1 MVFLSKTTSALKNND
16 IQKSLSAIV
25 HSLPDSP
32 GVYRYYDGEGKILY
46 VGKAKNLKK
55 RVSSYFNK
63 APESGKLRV
72 LVRKIKD
79 IRFIV
84 TETELDALL
93 LENNLIK
100 KLQPRYNIML
110 KDDKTYPWLCIKK
123 EPFPRVFSTRHVLN
137 DGSEYYGPYASVR
150 MMKTLLDIIRK
161 LYPLRTCK
169 LSLTPKNIQKGKFK
183 VCLEYHL
190 GNCKAPC
197 VGKQAEEDYLKTINE
212 IRAII
217 KGNLSEV
224 IDSLRKFML
233 EYAEKQEFENAQL
246 VKEKLEILE
255 NYKSKSTIVNP
266 RIHNVDVFSV
276 LDEDNQA
283 YVNFLKVMNGSIVQ
297 AHTVEIK
304 KKLNETPAEILTFA
318 IVDFRQRFGSH
329 ADEIIVPFQPEM
341 SWDEVKITVPVRGD
355 KKQLLELSRR
365 NTKYFRMER
374 QKQQELVDPDR
385 HRRRILEKM
394 KQDLRLTALPE
405 VIECFDNSNIQGA
418 YPVASMVQFVKAK
431 PNKKAYRHFN
441 IKTVEGPDDF
451 ASMEEIIM
459 RRYGRLQKEGKTL
472 PQLIVVDGGKGQLS
486 AAVKSLKHLGLYG
499 KTGIIGIAKKLEE
512 LYFPNDPLP
521 LYLDK
526 KSETL
531 RVIQQLR
538 DEAHRFGITH
548 HRKRRRKGTL
558 KSELTEIEGIGTH
571 TAKKLLATLKSV
583 KKIKEANEDD
593 LANLIGK
600 SKARLVYL
608 HFHPVSAKN
617 PKLS

>member
-1 MVFLSKTTSALKNND
+1 MKNDD
-16 IQKSLSAIV
+16 IQKTLSAIV
-25 HSLPDSP
+25 HSLPGSP
-32 GVYRYYDGEGKILY
+32 GVYRYYDADGKILY

-63 APESGKLRV
+63 EPESGKLRV
-72 LVRKIKD
+72 LVRKIRD
-79 IRFIV
+79 IKFIV

-150 MMKTLLDIIRK
+150 MMNTLMDIIRK

-169 LSLTPKNIQKGKFK
+169 LNLSPKNIQKGKFR

-197 VGKQAEEDYLKTINE
+197 VGKQTAEDYQNAIHE

-224 IDSLRKFML
+224 INALRKIMTD
-233 EYAEKQEFENAQL
+233 YAQKEDFENAQL
-246 VKEKLEILE
+246 IKEKLESLE

-266 RIHNVDVFSV
+266 RINNVDVFSI
-276 LDEDNQA
+276 LDEENRA
-283 YVNFLKVMNGSIVQ
+283 YVNYLKVMNGSIVQ
-297 AHTVEIK
+297 AHTVEVK
-304 KKLNETPAEILTFA
+304 KKLNETPAEILTYTIA
-318 IVDFRQRFGSH
+318 DFRQRFNSR
-329 ADEIIVPFQPEM
+329 ANELIVPFRPEM
-341 SWDEVKITVPVRGD
+341 SWDEVKVTIPRRGD

-385 HRRRILEKM
+385 HSRRVLEKM
-394 KQDLRLTALPE
+394 KQDLHLSVLPE
-405 VIECFDNSNIQGA
+405 VVECFDNSNIQGA
-418 YPVASMVQFVKAK
+418 FPVASMVQFVKAR

-451 ASMEEIIM
+451 ASMEEIIL
-459 RRYGRLQKEGKTL
+459 RRYGRVLKEKKAL
-472 PQLIVVDGGKGQLS
+472 PQLIIVDGGKGQLS
-486 AAVKSLKHLGLYG
+486 AAVKSLKQLKLFG
-499 KTGIIGIAKKLEE
+499 KVAIIGIAKKLEE

-531 RVIQQLR
+531 RIIQQLR

-548 HRKRRRKGTL
+548 HRQRRRKGTL
-558 KSELTEIEGIGTH
+558 KSELTEIKGVGKNTVQ
-571 TAKKLLATLKSV
+571 KLLREFKSV
-583 KKIKEANEDD
+583 KNIREAPEEKM
-593 LANLIGK
+593 ANVVG
-600 SKARLVYL
+600 KARAKIIFH
-608 HFHPVSAKN
+608 HFHPASRQ
-617 PKLS
+617 

>member
-1 MVFLSKTTSALKNND
+1 MKNSHLPDN
-16 IQKSLSAIV
+16 LSAIV
-25 HSLPDSP
+25 RSLPEKP
-32 GVYRYYDGEGKILY
+32 GVYRYYDADGKILY

-63 APESGKLRV
+63 EPDSGKLRL
-72 LVRKIKD
+72 LVRKIRD

-150 MMKTLLDIIRK
+150 MMKTLLEIIRK

-169 LSLTPKNIQKGKFK
+169 LNLSPKNIQKGKFK

-197 VGKQAEEDYLKTINE
+197 TGKQTEEDYAETIRQ

-224 IDSLRKFML
+224 IDALRKVML
-233 EYAEKQEFENAQL
+233 AYAEKEDFENAQL

-266 RIHNVDVFSV
+266 RIHNVDVFSI
-276 LDEDNQA
+276 LDEENQA

-297 AHTVEIK
+297 AHTVEVK
-304 KKLNETPAEILTFA
+304 KKLNETPQEILTFA
-318 IVDFRQRFGSH
+318 IADFRQRFGSQ
-329 ADEIIVPFQPEM
+329 ATEIIVPFKPEL
-341 SWDEVKITVPVRGD
+341 SWEEIKVTIPKRGD
-355 KKQLLELSRR
+355 KKQLLELSER
-365 NTKYFRMER
+365 NTKYFRAER
-374 QKQQELVDPDR
+374 QKQQELTDPER
-385 HRRRILEKM
+385 HSRRILEKI
-394 KQDLRLTALPE
+394 KQDLRLPDLPE
-405 VIECFDNSNIQGA
+405 VIECFDNSNFQGDF
-418 YPVASMVQFVKAK
+418 PVASMVQFVKAK
-431 PNKKAYRHFN
+431 PNKKEYRHFN
-441 IKTVEGPDDF
+441 IKTVTGPDDF
-451 ASMEEIIM
+451 ASMEEIIL
-459 RRYGRLQKEGKTL
+459 RRYGRLLKEGKPL

-486 AAVKSLKHLGLYG
+486 AAVKSLKKLGLYG
-499 KTGIIGIAKKLEE
+499 KVAVMGIAKKLEE
-512 LYFPNDPLP
+512 LYFPNDTLP

-531 RVIQQLR
+531 RIIRQLR

-548 HRKRRRKGTL
+548 HRKRRQQGTL
-558 KSELTEIEGIGTH
+558 KSELTEIKGIGRD
-571 TAKKLLATLKSV
+571 TAKKLLRQFRSV
-583 KKIKEANEDD
+583 KQIAQTPEAE
-593 LANLIGK
+593 LAAVVGK
-600 SKARLVYL
+600 SKAGLVYH
-608 HFHPVSAKN
+608 HFHPK
-617 PKLS
+617 KG

>member
-1 MVFLSKTTSALKNND
+1 VKNND

-25 HSLPDSP
+25 HSLPESP

-63 APESGKLRV
+63 EPESGKLRV
-72 LVRKIKD
+72 LVKKIRD
-79 IRFIV
+79 IKFIV

-150 MMKTLLDIIRK
+150 MMKTLIDIIRK

-169 LSLTPKNIQKGKFK
+169 LNLSQKSIQKGKYK
-183 VCLEYHL
+183 VCLEFHL

-197 VGKQAEEDYLKTINE
+197 VEKQTEEDYLKTIDE

-224 IDSLRKFML
+224 IVALRKVMTD
-233 EYAEKQEFENAQL
+233 YAQKEDFENAQL
-246 VKEKLEILE
+246 MKEKLESLE

-266 RIHNVDVFSV
+266 HINNVDVFSV
-276 LDEDNQA
+276 LDEENQA
-283 YVNFLKVMNGSIVQ
+283 YVNYLKVMNGSIVQ
-297 AHTVEIK
+297 AHTVEVK
-304 KKLNETPAEILTFA
+304 KKLNETPTEILTYA
-318 IVDFRQRFGSH
+318 IVDFRQRFNSH
-329 ADEIIVPFQPEM
+329 ADEIIVPFRPEM
-341 SWDEVKITVPVRGD
+341 SWDEVKITVPRRGD
-355 KKQLLELSRR
+355 KKQLLELSQR

-385 HRRRILEKM
+385 HSRRILEKM
-394 KQDLRLTALPE
+394 KQDLRLNVLPE
-405 VIECFDNSNIQGA
+405 IIECFDNSNIQGA
-418 YPVASMVQFVKAK
+418 YPVASMVQFAKAK
-431 PNKKAYRHFN
+431 PNKKAYRHFI

-451 ASMEEIIM
+451 ASMEEIIL
-459 RRYGRLQKEGKTL
+459 RRYGRLLKEEKPL

-486 AAVKSLKHLGLYG
+486 AAVKSLKKLELYG
-499 KTGIIGIAKKLEE
+499 KVSIIGIAKKLEE

-531 RVIQQLR
+531 RIIQQLR

-548 HRKRRRKGTL
+548 HRKRRRQGTL
-558 KSELTEIEGIGTH
+558 KSELTEIKGVGKDTIQ
-571 TAKKLLATLKSV
+571 KLLQEFKSV
-583 KKIKEANEDD
+583 KKIRETTEEKMA
-593 LANLIGK
+593 AVVG
-600 SKARLVYL
+600 KARAGIIFH
-608 HFHPVSAKN
+608 HFHPISDK
-617 PKLS
+617 

>member
-1 MVFLSKTTSALKNND
+1 MKNPD
-16 IQKSLSAIV
+16 LQKSLSAIV
-25 HSLPDSP
+25 RSLPASP

-55 RVSSYFNK
+55 RVSGYFNK
-63 APESGKLRV
+63 EPESGKLRV
-72 LVRKIKD
+72 LVKKIRD
-79 IRFIV
+79 IKFIV

-123 EPFPRVFSTRHVLN
+123 EPFPRVFSTRQVLN

-150 MMKTLLDIIRK
+150 MMKTLMDIIRK

-169 LSLTPKNIQKGKFK
+169 LYLSQKNIRKGKFK

-197 VGKQAEEDYLKTINE
+197 VGKQTEEEYIE
-212 IRAII
+212 IIGQIRAII
-217 KGNLSEV
+217 KGNLGEV
-224 IDSLRKFML
+224 IDTLRKIMMD
-233 EYAEKQEFENAQL
+233 YAEKRDFENAQL

-266 RIHNVDVFSV
+266 HISNVDVFSV
-276 LDEDNQA
+276 LNEENNA
-283 YVNFLKVMNGSIVQ
+283 FANYLKVMNGSIVQ
-297 AHTVEIK
+297 VHTVEIK
-304 KKLNETPAEILTFA
+304 KKLNETPAEILTFVIA
-318 IVDFRQRFGSH
+318 DFRQRFGSS
-329 ADEIIVPFQPEM
+329 AKEIIVPFHPEL
-341 SWDEVKITVPVRGD
+341 SWKDVKITVPRRGD
-355 KKQLLELSRR
+355 KKQLLELSQR

-385 HRRRILEKM
+385 NSKRILEKM
-394 KQDLRLTALPE
+394 KSDLRLTVLPE
-405 VIECFDNSNIQGA
+405 TIECFDNSNIQGE
-418 YPVASMVQFVKAK
+418 YPVASMVQFYKAK

-441 IKTVEGPDDF
+441 IKTVKGPDDF
-451 ASMEEIIM
+451 ASMEEIIL
-459 RRYGRLQKEGKTL
+459 RRYGRLLKEEKVL

-486 AAVKSLKHLGLYG
+486 AAVKSLKKLELFG
-499 KTGIIGIAKKLEE
+499 KVGIIGIAKRLEE
-512 LYFPNDPLP
+512 LYFPNDSVP

-548 HRKRRRKGTL
+548 HRKKRRKGTL
-558 KSELTEIEGIGTH
+558 KSELTEIRGIGEDTVQ
-571 TAKKLLATLKSV
+571 KLLRKFKSV
-583 KKIKEANEDD
+583 KKIKETPEED
-593 LANLIGK
+593 LAVIAG
-600 SKARLVYL
+600 KARAKIIFN
-608 HFHPVSAKN
+608 HFHSVSGH
-617 PKLS
+617 

>member
-1 MVFLSKTTSALKNND
+1 MKNPD
-16 IQKSLSAIV
+16 LQKSLSAIV
-25 HSLPDSP
+25 RSLPASP

-55 RVSSYFNK
+55 RVSGYFNK
-63 APESGKLRV
+63 EPESGKLRV
-72 LVRKIKD
+72 LVKKIRD
-79 IRFIV
+79 IKFIV

-123 EPFPRVFSTRHVLN
+123 EPFPRVFSTRQVLN

-150 MMKTLLDIIRK
+150 MMKTLMDIIRK

-169 LSLTPKNIQKGKFK
+169 LYLSQKNIRKGKFK

-197 VGKQAEEDYLKTINE
+197 VGKQTEEEYIE
-212 IRAII
+212 IIGQIRAII
-217 KGNLSEV
+217 KGNLGEV
-224 IDSLRKFML
+224 IDTLRKIMMD
-233 EYAEKQEFENAQL
+233 YAEKRDFENAQL

-266 RIHNVDVFSV
+266 HISNVDVFSV
-276 LDEDNQA
+276 LNEENNA
-283 YVNFLKVMNGSIVQ
+283 FANYLKVMNGSIVQ
-297 AHTVEIK
+297 VHTVEIK
-304 KKLNETPAEILTFA
+304 KKLNETPAEILTFVIA
-318 IVDFRQRFGSH
+318 DFRQRFGSS
-329 ADEIIVPFQPEM
+329 AKEIIVPFHPEL
-341 SWDEVKITVPVRGD
+341 SWKDVKITVPRRGD
-355 KKQLLELSRR
+355 KKQLLELSQR

-385 HRRRILEKM
+385 NGKRILEKM
-394 KQDLRLTALPE
+394 KRDLRLTVLPE
-405 VIECFDNSNIQGA
+405 IIECFDNSNIQGE
-418 YPVASMVQFVKAK
+418 YPVASMVQFYKAK

-441 IKTVEGPDDF
+441 IKTVKGPDDF
-451 ASMEEIIM
+451 ASMEEIIL
-459 RRYGRLQKEGKTL
+459 RRYGRLLKEEKVL

-486 AAVKSLKHLGLYG
+486 AAVKSLKKLGLFG
-499 KTGIIGIAKKLEE
+499 KVGIIGIAKRLEE
-512 LYFPNDPLP
+512 LYFPNDSVP

-548 HRKRRRKGTL
+548 HRKKRRKGTL
-558 KSELTEIEGIGTH
+558 KSELTEIRGIGEDTVQ
-571 TAKKLLATLKSV
+571 KLLRKFKSV
-583 KKIKEANEDD
+583 KKIKETPEED
-593 LANLIGK
+593 LAVIAG
-600 SKARLVYL
+600 KARAKIIFN
-608 HFHPVSAKN
+608 HFHSVSGH
-617 PKLS
+617 

>member
-1 MVFLSKTTSALKNND
+1 MKNPD
-16 IQKSLSAIV
+16 FQKSLSAIV
-25 HSLPDSP
+25 RSLPASP
-32 GVYRYYDGEGKILY
+32 GVYRYYDSEGKILY

-55 RVSSYFNK
+55 RVSGYFNK
-63 APESGKLRV
+63 EPESGKLRV
-72 LVRKIKD
+72 LVKKIRD
-79 IRFIV
+79 IKFIV

-150 MMKTLLDIIRK
+150 MMKTLMDIIRK

-169 LSLTPKNIQKGKFK
+169 LYLSQKNIRKGKFK

-197 VGKQAEEDYLKTINE
+197 VGKQTEEEYIE
-212 IRAII
+212 IIGQIRAII

-224 IDSLRKFML
+224 IDALRKIMMD
-233 EYAEKQEFENAQL
+233 YAKKQDFENAQL

-266 RIHNVDVFSV
+266 HISNVDVFSV
-276 LDEDNQA
+276 LNEENNA
-283 YVNFLKVMNGSIVQ
+283 FANYLKVMNGSIVQ
-297 AHTVEIK
+297 VHTVEIK
-304 KKLNETPAEILTFA
+304 KKLNETSAEILTFVIA
-318 IVDFRQRFGSH
+318 DFRQRFGST
-329 ADEIIVPFQPEM
+329 AKEIIVPFHPEL
-341 SWDEVKITVPVRGD
+341 SWKDVKITVPRRGD
-355 KKQLLELSRR
+355 KKQLLELSQR
-365 NTKYFRMER
+365 NTKYFKMER

-385 HRRRILEKM
+385 NGKRILEKM
-394 KQDLRLTALPE
+394 KKDLRLTVLPE
-405 VIECFDNSNIQGA
+405 IIECFDNSNIQGE
-418 YPVASMVQFVKAK
+418 YPVASMVQFYKAK

-441 IKTVEGPDDF
+441 IKTVTGPDDF
-451 ASMEEIIM
+451 ASMEEIIL
-459 RRYGRLQKEGKTL
+459 RRYGRLLKEEKVL

-486 AAVKSLKHLGLYG
+486 AAVKSLKKLELFG
-499 KTGIIGIAKKLEE
+499 KVGIIGIAKRLEE
-512 LYFPNDPLP
+512 LYFPNDSVP
-521 LYLDK
+521 LYLNK

-548 HRKRRRKGTL
+548 HRKKRRKGTM
-558 KSELTEIEGIGTH
+558 KSELTEIRGIGEDTIQ
-571 TAKKLLATLKSV
+571 KLLRKFKSV
-583 KKIKEANEDD
+583 KKIKETPEED
-593 LANLIGK
+593 LAAIAG
-600 SKARLVYL
+600 KARAEIIFH
-608 HFHPVSAKN
+608 HFHSVSGH
-617 PKLS
+617 

>member
-1 MVFLSKTTSALKNND
+1 LKNSHLPDN
-16 IQKSLSAIV
+16 LSAIV
-25 HSLPDSP
+25 RSLPEKP
-32 GVYRYYDGEGKILY
+32 GVYRYYDADGKILY

-63 APESGKLRV
+63 EPDSGKLRL
-72 LVRKIKD
+72 LVRKIRD

-150 MMKTLLDIIRK
+150 MMKTLLEIIRK

-169 LSLTPKNIQKGKFK
+169 LNLSPKNIQKGKFK

-197 VGKQAEEDYLKTINE
+197 TGKQTEEDYAETIRQ

-224 IDSLRKFML
+224 IDALRKVML
-233 EYAEKQEFENAQL
+233 AYAEKEDFENAQL

-266 RIHNVDVFSV
+266 RIHNVDVFSI
-276 LDEDNQA
+276 LDEENQA

-297 AHTVEIK
+297 AHTVEVK
-304 KKLNETPAEILTFA
+304 KKLNETPQEILTFA
-318 IVDFRQRFGSH
+318 IADFRQRFGSQ
-329 ADEIIVPFQPEM
+329 ATEIIVPFKPEL
-341 SWDEVKITVPVRGD
+341 SWENIKITLPKRGD
-355 KKQLLELSRR
+355 KKQLLELSER
-365 NTKYFRMER
+365 NTKYFRAER
-374 QKQQELVDPDR
+374 QKQQELTDPER
-385 HRRRILEKM
+385 HSRRILEKI
-394 KQDLRLTALPE
+394 KQDLRLPDLPE
-405 VIECFDNSNIQGA
+405 VIECFDNSNFQGDF
-418 YPVASMVQFVKAK
+418 PVASMVQFVKAK
-431 PNKKAYRHFN
+431 PNKKEYRHFN
-441 IKTVEGPDDF
+441 IKTVTGPDDF
-451 ASMEEIIM
+451 ASMEEIIL
-459 RRYGRLQKEGKTL
+459 RRYGRLLKEGKPL

-486 AAVKSLKHLGLYG
+486 AAVKSLKKLGLYG
-499 KTGIIGIAKKLEE
+499 KVAVMGIAKKLEE
-512 LYFPNDPLP
+512 LYFPNDTLP

-548 HRKRRRKGTL
+548 HRKRRRQGTL
-558 KSELTEIEGIGTH
+558 KSELTEIKGIGRD
-571 TAKKLLATLKSV
+571 TAKKLLRQFRSV
-583 KKIKEANEDD
+583 KQIAQTPEAE
-593 LANLIGK
+593 LAAVVGK
-600 SKARLVYL
+600 SKAGLVYH
-608 HFHPVSAKN
+608 HFHPK
-617 PKLS
+617 KG

>member
-1 MVFLSKTTSALKNND
+1 MKNSNPPNDLMAL
-16 IQKSLSAIV
+16 V
-25 HSLPDSP
+25 RSLPQKP
-32 GVYRYYDGEGKILY
+32 GVYRYYDAEGKILY

-63 APESGKLRV
+63 EPDSGKLRL
-72 LVRKIKD
+72 LVRKIRD

-110 KDDKTYPWLCIKK
+110 KDDKTYPWLCIKN

-169 LSLTPKNIQKGKFK
+169 LNLSPKNIEKGKFK

-197 VGKQAEEDYLKTINE
+197 VGKQTEEEYAETIRQ
-212 IRAII
+212 IRANI

-224 IDSLRKFML
+224 IDALRKVML
-233 EYAEKQEFENAQL
+233 AYAEKEDFENAQL

-266 RIHNVDVFSV
+266 RINNVDVFSV
-276 LDEDNQA
+276 LDEENRA

-297 AHTVEIK
+297 AHTVEVK
-304 KKLNETPAEILTFA
+304 KKLNETPQEILTYA
-318 IVDFRQRFGSH
+318 IADFRQRFGSQ
-329 ADEIIVPFQPEM
+329 ATEIIVPFRPELA
-341 SWDEVKITVPVRGD
+341 WEGIKTTIPRRGD
-355 KKQLLELSRR
+355 KKQLLELSER

-374 QKQQELVDPDR
+374 QKQQELTDPER
-385 HRRRILEKM
+385 HSRRLLEKM
-394 KQDLRLTALPE
+394 KQDLHLNALPE
-405 VIECFDNSNIQGA
+405 VIECFDNSNFQGA
-418 YPVASMVQFVKAK
+418 YPVASMVQFVGAR
-431 PNKKAYRHFN
+431 PNKKEYRHFN

-451 ASMEEIIM
+451 ASMGEIIL
-459 RRYGRLQKEGKTL
+459 RRYGRLMKEGRPL

-486 AAVKSLKHLGLYG
+486 AAVKSLKKLGLYR
-499 KTGIIGIAKKLEE
+499 KTAIIGIAKKLEE

-531 RVIQQLR
+531 RVIRHLR

-548 HRKRRRKGTL
+548 HRKRRTKGTL
-558 KSELTEIEGIGTH
+558 KSGLTEIKGIGKD
-571 TAKKLLATLKSV
+571 TARKLLRQFKSV
-583 KKIKEANEDD
+583 KKIKTASEEELTAV
-593 LANLIGK
+593 AGK
-600 SKARLVYL
+600 AKAALVYR
-608 HFHPVSAKN
+608 HFHPDR
-617 PKLS
+617 

>member
-1 MVFLSKTTSALKNND
+1 MRKTEND
-16 IQKSLSAIV
+16 RIRNLQAV
-25 HSLPDSP
+25 AGSLPEKP
-32 GVYRYYDGEGKILY
+32 GVYRYYDKEGKILY

-55 RVSSYFNK
+55 RVASYFNK
-63 APESGKLRV
+63 EPESGKLRL
-72 LVRKIKD
+72 LVKKIAEIK
-79 IRFIV
+79 FIV

-110 KDDKTYPWLCIKK
+110 KDDKTYPWICIKN

-169 LSLTPKNIQKGKFK
+169 LNLSERNIRKGKFK

-197 VGKQAEEDYLKTINE
+197 VGYQTEAAYRETITQ
-212 IRAII
+212 IRSII

-224 IDSLRKFML
+224 IDALRRLMM
-233 EYAEKQEFENAQL
+233 EYAAKEDFENAQV

-266 RIHNVDVFSV
+266 KIHNVDVFSV
-276 LDEDNQA
+276 LDEEGRA

-304 KKLNETPAEILTFA
+304 KKLEETPREILTYA
-318 IVDFRQRFGSH
+318 IADFRQRFGSQ
-329 ADEIIVPFQPEM
+329 ATEIIVPFRPDTPWEGIK
-341 SWDEVKITVPVRGD
+341 VTVPQRGD
-355 KKQLLELSRR
+355 KKQLLTLSLR
-365 NTKYFRMER
+365 NTQYFRMER
-374 QKQQELVDPDR
+374 LKQQELVDPER
-385 HRRRILEKM
+385 HTRRILEKM
-394 KQDLRLTALPE
+394 KSDLRLKVLPE
-405 VIECFDNSNIQGA
+405 VIECFDNSNFQGA
-418 YPVASMVQFVKAK
+418 FPVASMVQFVKAR

-441 IKTVEGPDDF
+441 IKTVSGPDDF
-451 ASMEEIIM
+451 ASMEEIIY
-459 RRYGRLQKEGKTL
+459 RRYSRLLAEEKPL

-486 AAVKSLKHLGLYG
+486 AAVKSLKKLGIYG
-499 KTGIIGIAKKLEE
+499 KVAVIGIAKKLEE
-512 LYFPNDPLP
+512 LYYPYDTLP

-531 RVIQQLR
+531 RVIQHLR

-548 HRKRRRKGTL
+548 HRARRQKGTL
-558 KSELTEIEGIGTH
+558 KTELTAIAGIGPG
-571 TAKKLLATLKSV
+571 TAQKLLKAFKSV
-583 KKIKEANEDD
+583 KRIKEASQDD
-593 LANLIGK
+593 LASVVGP
-600 SKARLVYL
+600 SKAAVVYGY
-608 HFHPVSAKN
+608 FHSGAFTG
-617 PKLS
+617 

>member
-1 MVFLSKTTSALKNND
+1 MKNND
-16 IQKSLSAIV
+16 IQKTLSTIV
-25 HSLPDSP
+25 HSLPESP
-32 GVYRYYDGEGKILY
+32 GVYSYYDGEGKILY

-63 APESGKLRV
+63 EPESGKLRV
-72 LVRKIKD
+72 LVRKIRD
-79 IRFIV
+79 IKFIV

-123 EPFPRVFSTRHVLN
+123 EPFPRVISTRHVLN

-150 MMKTLLDIIRK
+150 MMKTLMDIIRK

-169 LSLTPKNIQKGKFK
+169 LNLSQNNIQKGKFK
-183 VCLEYHL
+183 VCLEFHL

-197 VGKQAEEDYLKTINE
+197 IGKQTEEDYQRTINE

-224 IDSLRKFML
+224 IEALHKVMTD
-233 EYAEKQEFENAQL
+233 YAQKEDFENAQL
-246 VKEKLEILE
+246 VKEKLENLE

-266 RIHNVDVFSV
+266 HINNVDVFSV
-276 LDEDNQA
+276 LDEENRA
-283 YVNFLKVMNGSIVQ
+283 YVNYLKVMNGSIVQ
-297 AHTVEIK
+297 AHTVEVK
-304 KKLNETPAEILTFA
+304 KKLNETPSEILTFA
-318 IVDFRQRFGSH
+318 IADFRQRFSSH
-329 ADEIIVPFQPEM
+329 AYEIIVPFRPEM
-341 SWDEVKITVPVRGD
+341 DWNEVKITVPRRGD
-355 KKQLLELSRR
+355 KKQLLELSQR

-385 HRRRILEKM
+385 HSRRILEKM
-394 KQDLRLTALPE
+394 KQDLRLNVLPE

-418 YPVASMVQFVKAK
+418 YPVASMVQFVKAR

-441 IKTVEGPDDF
+441 IKTVEGSDDF
-451 ASMEEIIM
+451 ASMEEIIL
-459 RRYGRLQKEGKTL
+459 RRYGRLLKEGKAL

-486 AAVKSLKHLGLYG
+486 AAVKSLRQLELYG

-531 RVIQQLR
+531 RIIQQLR

-548 HRKRRRKGTL
+548 HRNKRRKGTL
-558 KSELTEIEGIGTH
+558 KSELTEIKGIGKDTVQ
-571 TAKKLLATLKSV
+571 KLLREFKSV
-583 KKIKEANEDD
+583 KNIREAPEKKM
-593 LANLIGK
+593 AVVVG
-600 SKARLVYL
+600 KARAGIIFH
-608 HFHPVSAKN
+608 HFHPISGQ
-617 PKLS
+617 

>member
-1 MVFLSKTTSALKNND
+1 MKNND
-16 IQKSLSAIV
+16 IQKTLSTIV
-25 HSLPDSP
+25 HSLPESP
-32 GVYRYYDGEGKILY
+32 GVYSYYDGEGKILY

-63 APESGKLRV
+63 EPESGKLRV
-72 LVRKIKD
+72 LVRKIRD
-79 IRFIV
+79 IKFIV

-123 EPFPRVFSTRHVLN
+123 EPFPRVISTRHVLN

-150 MMKTLLDIIRK
+150 MMKTLMDIIRK

-169 LSLTPKNIQKGKFK
+169 LNLSQNNIQKGKFK
-183 VCLEYHL
+183 VCLEFHL

-197 VGKQAEEDYLKTINE
+197 IGKQTEEDYQRTINE

-224 IDSLRKFML
+224 IEALHKVMTD
-233 EYAEKQEFENAQL
+233 YAQKEDFENAQL
-246 VKEKLEILE
+246 VKEKLENLE

-266 RIHNVDVFSV
+266 HINNVDVFSV
-276 LDEDNQA
+276 LDEENRA
-283 YVNFLKVMNGSIVQ
+283 YVNYLKVMNGSIVQ
-297 AHTVEIK
+297 AHTVEVK
-304 KKLNETPAEILTFA
+304 KKLNETPSEILTFA
-318 IVDFRQRFGSH
+318 IADFRQRFSSH
-329 ADEIIVPFQPEM
+329 AYEIIVPFRPEM
-341 SWDEVKITVPVRGD
+341 DWNEVKITVPRRGD
-355 KKQLLELSRR
+355 KKQLLELSQR

-385 HRRRILEKM
+385 HSRRILEKM
-394 KQDLRLTALPE
+394 KQDLRLNVLPE

-418 YPVASMVQFVKAK
+418 YPVASMVQFVKAR

-441 IKTVEGPDDF
+441 IKTVEGSDDF
-451 ASMEEIIM
+451 ASMEEIIL
-459 RRYGRLQKEGKTL
+459 RRYGRLLKEGKAL
-472 PQLIVVDGGKGQLS
+472 PQLIVVDGGKGQPS
-486 AAVKSLKHLGLYG
+486 AAVKSLRQLELYG

-531 RVIQQLR
+531 RIIQQLR

-548 HRKRRRKGTL
+548 HRNKRRKGTL
-558 KSELTEIEGIGTH
+558 KSELTEIKGIGKDTVQ
-571 TAKKLLATLKSV
+571 KLLREFKSV
-583 KKIKEANEDD
+583 KNIREAPEKKM
-593 LANLIGK
+593 AVVVG
-600 SKARLVYL
+600 KARAGIIFH
-608 HFHPVSAKN
+608 HFHPISGQ
-617 PKLS
+617 

>member
-1 MVFLSKTTSALKNND
+1 MKSND
-16 IQKSLSAIV
+16 IKKALSAIV
-25 HSLPDSP
+25 HSLPESP
-32 GVYRYYDGEGKILY
+32 GVYRYYDVEGKILY

-63 APESGKLRV
+63 EPESGKLRV
-72 LVRKIKD
+72 LVKKIRD
-79 IRFIV
+79 IKFIV

-150 MMKTLLDIIRK
+150 MIKTLMDIIRK

-169 LSLTPKNIQKGKFK
+169 LNLSPKNIQKGKFK

-197 VGKQAEEDYLKTINE
+197 VGKQSEENYLKTIDE

-224 IDSLRKFML
+224 IDTLRKVMTD
-233 EYAEKQEFENAQL
+233 YAQKEDFENAQL
-246 VKEKLEILE
+246 VKEKLENLE

-266 RIHNVDVFSV
+266 HINNVDVFSL
-276 LDEDNQA
+276 LDEENQA
-283 YVNFLKVMNGSIVQ
+283 YVNYLKVMNGSIVQ
-297 AHTVEIK
+297 AHTVEVK

-318 IVDFRQRFGSH
+318 ITDFRQRFSSH
-329 ADEIIVPFQPEM
+329 ANEIIVPFRPEM
-341 SWDEVKITVPVRGD
+341 GWDKVKITVPRRGD
-355 KKQLLELSRR
+355 KKQLLELSQR

-385 HRRRILEKM
+385 HSRRILEKM
-394 KQDLRLTALPE
+394 KLDLHLNVLPE

-418 YPVASMVQFVKAK
+418 YPVASMVQFVKAR

-451 ASMEEIIM
+451 ASMEEIIL
-459 RRYGRLQKEGKTL
+459 RRYGRLLKEKKTL

-486 AAVKSLKHLGLYG
+486 AAVKSLKLLGLYG
-499 KTGIIGIAKKLEE
+499 KTGIVGIAKKLEE

-531 RVIQQLR
+531 RIIQQLR

-548 HRKRRRKGTL
+548 HRKKRRKGTL
-558 KSELTEIEGIGTH
+558 KSELTEIKGVGKDTVQ
-571 TAKKLLATLKSV
+571 KLLREFKSV
-583 KKIKEANEDD
+583 KKIREAPEDKM
-593 LANLIGK
+593 AAVVGK
-600 SKARLVYL
+600 AKAGIIFH
-608 HFHPVSAKN
+608 HFHRVSGQ
-617 PKLS
+617 